1 MKRELQQGDTTDIVN
16 KMQVDGNE
24 GDERR
29 KQAAKIQKTDN
40 ATDQGD
46 TDGNEGDERTMPS
59 PPAPSAAEI
68 EKMANELT
76 RDKLRKISTNIVD
89 LNKFIEDSTI
99 VIIAWYDVKEQIIER
114 DRVVGLCAVAEK
126 CLKKATRVAPTDFEI
141 NEDYVGS
148 NDLRK
153 FTDRIDELF
162 TWHQYDDSEV
172 KKPYTAPYFPIIQS
186 SGMGKTK
193 LLFEFKNAQEKE
205 PKKYKA
211 ILILCNESGG
221 EVPKQSIYDEIL
233 KVPTGKMES
242 DRDYIRDQLL
252 SWKMAYKHKK
262 LVLLFDEAHFLLKEN
277 GFPFRCVR
285 HWLCETTNTSHASVA
300 AVFAGTD
307 SALANFY
314 NEPPFSPGYSRGPTS
329 AVKFF
334 NCVWKQYKPLYDL
347 CTVGCCYKDHGS
359 MPSETDFDKAVP
371 YGRPLF
377 TLMHRKD
384 ILKAAM
390 PAILKRMLLSQS
402 PAQWT
407 RNIPAVLSILAT
419 RFQMGQ
425 TAASIASTL
434 VNKGYGNFTSFT
446 SLETGK
452 DERDHV
458 IAEFCYV
465 TDPVCSRLAMCMMD
479 KDWTIGNITT
489 TSDKVYIGQSPSFWT
504 EKALEIFGIGICRP
518 NKGDLGEVAAA
529 MYLLFCGD
537 LIRKRIDPMYTT
549 FSISFAD
556 WLSVLKNPISKTKEL
571 ELQDQQIIN
580 VHTVGATDE
589 VSFVQFR
596 RLHFRLPLVKLLTQV
611 FLKHM
616 YLSGTACYLSEEHN
630 TFNLVASIKL
640 KAGNEDS
647 YKPLLISVQAHMA
660 EFDASAIEQAFVD
673 METAIN
679 GIVGGAVGM
688 LVLVGQEI
696 PRTIVMP
703 ADTDIRKLVV
713 VPLEDPFGVS
723 NLVVQTTEQ
732 NERSEIYSSHD
743 FLYAFNTG
751 NDDDDVLVEDCL
763 RKTAPTA
770 SKQYLRDMI
779 VDIDSRTA

>member
-1 MKRELQQGDTTDIVN
+1 
-16 KMQVDGNE
+16 MQVDE
-24 GDERR
+24 DEEDEHRE
-29 KQAAKIQKTDN
+29 KSSKMQKTDN
-40 ATDQGD
+40 TTDQGD
-46 TDGNEGDERTMPS
+46 TDGKEGDERTMPS

-68 EKMANELT
+68 QKMADELT
-76 RDKLRKISTNIVD
+76 RDKLNSISTNIVD
-89 LNKFIEDSTI
+89 VNKFIEDLTI
-99 VIIAWYDVKEQIIER
+99 VITAWENGKGWADVKEIKSER
-114 DRVVGLCAVAEK
+114 DTMVELRGVAK
-126 CLKKATRVAPTDFEI
+126 YYLKTATRVASTDFEI

-148 NDLRK
+148 NNLRK

-162 TWHQYDDSEV
+162 TWHQYDDLEV
-172 KKPYTAPYFPIIQS
+172 KKPYTAPYFSIIQS

-193 LLFEFKNAQEKE
+193 LMFEFKNAQEKE

-211 ILILCNESGG
+211 ILILCNILARD
-221 EVPKQSIYDEIL
+221 VPKSSIHEEIL
-233 KVPTGKMES
+233 GVPVGKMES

-252 SWKMAYKHKK
+252 SWKKKYKHKK

-285 HWLCETTNTSHASVA
+285 HWLCETSNTRNASVA

-314 NEPPFSPGYSRGPTS
+314 NEPPCTFSYSRGPTS

-359 MPSETDFDKAVP
+359 TPSETDFDKAVP

-377 TLMHRKD
+377 TLMHGKD

-407 RNIPAVLSILAT
+407 SNIPAVLSILAT

-425 TAASIASTL
+425 TEASIASTL
-434 VNKGYGNFTSFT
+434 VSKGYGNLTSFI
-446 SLETGK
+446 SLETDK
-452 DERDHV
+452 DEHDHV

-489 TSDKVYIGQSPSFWT
+489 TSDKVYFGQSPSFWT
-504 EKALEIFGIGICRP
+504 EKALEIFGSGICRP
-518 NKGDLGEVAAA
+518 NKGGLGEVAAA

-537 LIRKRIDPMYTT
+537 LIRKRIDPLYTT

-556 WLSVLKNPISKTKEL
+556 WLSVLNDPVSKTSA
-571 ELQDQQIIN
+571 LQDQQTTY
-580 VHTVGATDE
+580 VHKTGATDE

-596 RLHFRLPLVKLLTQV
+596 QLYFRLPLVNLTTQV
-611 FLKHM
+611 FLKHL
-616 YLSGTACYLSEEHN
+616 YLSGTACYLYEEHN
-630 TFNLVASIKL
+630 TFDLVASIKL

-647 YKPLLISVQAHMA
+647 YKPLLISVQARK
-660 EFDASAIEQAFVD
+660 EFDAPAIEQAFAD
-673 METAIN
+673 IETAIEC
-679 GIVGGAVGM
+679 IAGGAVVM
-688 LVLVGQEI
+688 LVLVGREI

-723 NLVVQTTEQ
+723 NLVVKATEQ

-743 FLYAFNTG
+743 FLHALNTG
-751 NDDDDVLVEDCL
+751 NDDDDGFVEDCL
-763 RKTAPTA
+763 RTTAPTV

-779 VDIDSRTA
+779 VDIDSRAA